1 MGAYFLPLQSC
12 SPFLAALHIQTTIR
26 MQTQDS
32 LPGLVIT
39 PLKGADSSCR
49 NSHTPK
55 ELSCPLLGA
64 VEAAGQP
71 PTAKHII
78 SRWGKLV
85 EREINAL
92 DSLLQVDCPV
102 FPFTVPLKLDCGV
115 RILLQQHFF
124 HRLQK
129 EVILHQFFYR
139 FSRLEPT
146 WIVRLNQ

>member
-1 MGAYFLPLQSC
+1 MYLLSLQSC
-12 SPFLAALHIQTTIR
+12 SPSLTALHFQTTIG

-39 PLKGADSSCR
+39 TLKLAENSRR
-49 NSHTPK
+49 NSHDPK

-71 PTAKHII
+71 PTAKPII

-85 EREINAL
+85 EREINASG
-92 DSLLQVDCPV
+92 SLLQMDCPA
-102 FPFTVPLKLDCGV
+102 FPFTVPLKLDYGV
-115 RILLQQHFF
+115 RIPLQQRFS

-129 EVILHQFFYR
+129 KVILHQFLPR
-139 FSRLEPT
+139 FSRQEPT